1 MSQDALYLYAVTARV
16 VDEFTSAAMLFTALD
31 VSNAVKQ
38 TIPEA
43 RHREISPLVRDIF
56 ERRGMGAYIQT
67 SIKVVAA
74 GKGPTTALL
83 YHLPEQTEDM
93 YDATMRQQLA
103 IAPQQRQQAPEPDPT
118 SSSTEAHVRVGKDG
132 RGRVPKAIIENAG
145 IKGDRVLVKSYPAVP
160 SLQILAAGNA
170 PAAAPPDPSQAAT
183 DVFFAVTNDGQPLN
197 YEHPTLLHIP
207 RSLLDIFGA
216 ADPQTL
222 NLVAK
227 IDGASVVI
235 TRR

>member
-1 MSQDALYLYAVTARV
+1 
-16 VDEFTSAAMLFTALD
+16 
-31 VSNAVKQ
+31 
-38 TIPEA
+38 
-43 RHREISPLVRDIF
+43 
-56 ERRGMGAYIQT
+56 
-67 SIKVVAA
+67 
-74 GKGPTTALL
+74 
-83 YHLPEQTEDM
+83 M
-93 YDATMRQQLA
+93 YDDTMRQQLA
-103 IAPQQRQQAPEPDPT
+103 IPPQRQQQAPEPQVA

-132 RGRVPKAIIENAG
+132 RGRVPKALIENAG

-160 SLQILAAGNA
+160 SLQILAAGAA
-170 PAAAPPDPSQAAT
+170 PAAPADPSAAGT
-183 DVFFAVTNDGQPLN
+183 DVFFAVTSDGQPLN

-227 IDGASVVI
+227 IDGTSVVI